1 MRDLFVASVVFGLLP
16 FVLKRPFWG
25 ILLAAWLGYMNP
37 HLLCYG
43 FAKTMPFVML
53 TVLATLVGML
63 LSKEVKRM
71 VWSREVVVLLIFIA
85 WMGVTTTQALYPDLA
100 QPQFIKVIK
109 IQVIV
114 FMTLLLLTS
123 RERVHLFIWVIVLSL
138 GFYGVK
144 GGIFTLMT
152 GGAHRVQG
160 PYGSFL
166 GGNNEMALALVM
178 TVPLMRY
185 LQLQAQRRL
194 VRHGLAISMVLTV
207 VAIVGTQS
215 RGALVALALTGAIFW
230 VKSRHKMVTAI
241 VMAVALAGTISFMPQ
256 EWADRM
262 GTIQTYEQDRSAQG
276 RITAWWTA
284 YNLAKNRFTGGGF
297 ETFQARVFVLYSPE
311 HTPDSRD
318 VHSIYFEVLGEHGFV
333 GLSLFLLLL
342 GMAWAKCGSI
352 IRFAKKKPD
361 LIWARDLA
369 AMIQV
374 SFVGYMSA
382 GAFLGLAYFDYIYH
396 LVIVVVAM
404 HHILTRQ
411 KADNLPRVAPGLS
424 PPRPQASL
432 AVPGS

>member
-16 FVLKRPFWG
+16 FILKRPFWG

-85 WMGVTTTQALYPDLA
+85 WMGVTTTQALYPELA

-123 RERVHLFIWVIVLSL
+123 RERVHLFIWVVVLSL

-144 GGIFTLMT
+144 GGIFTLLT

-166 GGNNEMALALVM
+166 GGNNETALALVM

-194 VRHGLAISMVLTV
+194 VRHGLTIGMLLTV

-230 VKSRHKMVTAI
+230 VKSRHKVVTAV

-256 EWADRM
+256 EWVDRM
-262 GTIQTYEQDRSAQG
+262 GTIKTYEQDRSAQG

-311 HTPDSRD
+311 HTADSRD
-318 VHSIYFEVLGEHGFV
+318 VHSIYFETLGEHGFV

-352 IRFAKKKPD
+352 IRFAKKRPD
-361 LIWARDLA
+361 LVWARDLA

-404 HHILTRQ
+404 HHILTTQ

-424 PPRPQASL
+424 PPGPQASL

>member
-16 FVLKRPFWG
+16 FILKRPFWG

-71 VWSREVVVLLIFIA
+71 VWSREVIVLLIFIA

-123 RERVHLFIWVIVLSL
+123 RERVHLFIWVVVLSL

-144 GGIFTLMT
+144 GGIFTLLT
-152 GGAHRVQG
+152 GGGHRVQG

-194 VRHGLAISMVLTV
+194 VRHGLTIGMLLTV

-230 VKSRHKMVTAI
+230 VKSRHKVVTAV

-256 EWADRM
+256 EWVDRM
-262 GTIQTYEQDRSAQG
+262 GTIKTYEQDRSAQG

-311 HTPDSRD
+311 HTADSRD
-318 VHSIYFEVLGEHGFV
+318 VHSIYFETLGEHGFV

-352 IRFAKKKPD
+352 IRFAKKRPD
-361 LIWARDLA
+361 LVWARDLA

-404 HHILTRQ
+404 HHILTTQ

-424 PPRPQASL
+424 PPGPQASL